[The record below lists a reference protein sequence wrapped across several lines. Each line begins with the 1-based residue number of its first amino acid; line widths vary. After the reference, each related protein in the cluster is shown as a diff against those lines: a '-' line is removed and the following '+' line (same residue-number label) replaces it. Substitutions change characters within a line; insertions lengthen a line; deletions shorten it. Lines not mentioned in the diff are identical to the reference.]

1 MPLIKITPQPAP
13 RINYKATWTKPAQR
27 YFAYCN
33 RLRYLYRQELPASL
47 RLVFYMPMPPSWS
60 NKKRLAMNT
69 KSHRQKP
76 DLDNLIK
83 STLDAL
89 DKDNDSY
96 VWQIYAEK
104 YWAKEGAIEIEELQ

>member
-33 RLRYLYRQELPASL
+33 QLRYLYNQELPASL
-47 RLVFYMPMPPSWS
+47 HIIFYMPMPASWS
-60 NKKRLAMNT
+60 KKKRQLMLARP
-69 KSHRQKP
+69 HRQRP

-83 STLDAL
+83 AVLDAL
-89 DKDNDSY
+89 DKGNDAY
-96 VWQIYAEK
+96 VYQIYASK
-104 YWAKEGAIEIEELQ
+104 HWAETGALIIEET

>member
-1 MPLIKITPQPAP
+1 
-13 RINYKATWTKPAQR
+13 
-27 YFAYCN
+27 
-33 RLRYLYRQELPASL
+33 
-47 RLVFYMPMPPSWS
+47 
-60 NKKRLAMNT
+60 MNT